1 MADAERK
8 GRRKPSDTCVLI
20 TGASGGIGSAIAERF
35 ALDGYRVALHYST
48 SEEAVR
54 SVADRCISL
63 GADQVWTVRAD
74 ISQRAEV
81 LRMRNELKAAGF
93 VPNVLVNNAGVAH
106 YGMLQ
111 DVTDEEWDHVMNVNL
126 KGTFLCSQIFMQD
139 MVYSKY
145 GRIINMSS
153 VWGLSGASCE
163 VVYSAAKGGINAFT
177 KALAKE
183 LALSGVSVNAVAP
196 GAVRTSMLD
205 TLSAEELD
213 TLAEEIPAGR
223 LAEPYDIA
231 ETVHFLALPEC
242 GYMTGQILSPNGGW
256 IT

>member
-1 MADAERK
+1 MADAEKK
-8 GRRKPSDTCVLI
+8 GRRKPSDACVLI

-35 ALDGYRVALHYST
+35 ALDGCRIALHYSM

-54 SVADRCISL
+54 LVADRCISL

-74 ISQRAEV
+74 ISQRVEV
-81 LRMRNELKAAGF
+81 LRMRDELKAADF

-126 KGTFLCSQIFMQD
+126 KGTFLCSQTFMEA
-139 MVYSKY
+139 MVSSKY

-163 VVYSAAKGGINAFT
+163 VIYSAAKGGINAFT

-196 GAVRTSMLD
+196 GAVRTAMLD
-205 TLSAEELD
+205 TLSAEELNA
-213 TLAEEIPAGR
+213 LAEEIPVGR
-223 LAEPYDIA
+223 LAEPSDIA

>member
-1 MADAERK
+1 MADAEKK
-8 GRRKPSDTCVLI
+8 GRRKPSDACVLI

-35 ALDGYRVALHYST
+35 ALDGCRIALHYST

-54 SVADRCISL
+54 LVADRCISL

-74 ISQRAEV
+74 ISQRLEV
-81 LRMRNELKAAGF
+81 LRMRDELKAADF

-126 KGTFLCSQIFMQD
+126 KGTFLCSQTFMEA
-139 MVYSKY
+139 MVSSKY

-196 GAVRTSMLD
+196 GAVRTAMLD
-205 TLSAEELD
+205 TLSVEELNA
-213 TLAEEIPAGR
+213 LAEEIPVGR
-223 LAEPYDIA
+223 LAEPRDIA

>member
-1 MADAERK
+1 MADAEKK
-8 GRRKPSDTCVLI
+8 GRRKPSDACVLV

-35 ALDGYRVALHYST
+35 ALDGCRIALHYST

-54 SVADRCISL
+54 WVADRCISL
-63 GADQVWTVRAD
+63 GADQVRTVRAD
-74 ISQRAEV
+74 ISKRAEV

-126 KGTFLCSQIFMQD
+126 KGTFLCSQIFMED
-139 MVYSKY
+139 MVSSKY

-163 VVYSAAKGGINAFT
+163 VIYSAAKGGINAFT

-196 GAVRTSMLD
+196 GAVRTAMLD
-205 TLSAEELD
+205 TLSTDELNA
-213 TLAEEIPAGR
+213 LAEEIPVGR
-223 LAEPYDIA
+223 LAEPGDIA
-231 ETVHFLALPEC
+231 ETVRFLALPEC